1 MKLFWLNFEFLL
13 TYEQFCMDYSLNSAP
28 FTSSSNG
35 EPDSNYYAQ
44 SRQTGEGFRSASA
57 ADCRTE
63 YVCDTP
69 LTTLRRSDNFQ
80 IQQPQQ
86 PLQG

>member
-1 MKLFWLNFEFLL
+1 MH
-13 TYEQFCMDYSLNSAP
+13 YSLNSIP
-28 FTSSSNG
+28 CTSSSDG

-80 IQQPQQ
+80 SKQ